1 MHVYSVKILICF
13 LLQGLCKILY
23 YQNATFI
30 LQPHVHSRWKTNT
43 QRWRCLQ
50 LGRLSK
56 LTHFCYTRLNHSDA
70 V

>member
-50 LGRLSK
+50 LGRLSS
-56 LTHFCYTRLNHSDA
+56 L
-70 V
+70 